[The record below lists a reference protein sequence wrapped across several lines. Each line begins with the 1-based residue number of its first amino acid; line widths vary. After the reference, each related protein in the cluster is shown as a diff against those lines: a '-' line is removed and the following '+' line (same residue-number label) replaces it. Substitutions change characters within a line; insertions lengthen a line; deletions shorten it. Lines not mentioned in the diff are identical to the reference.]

1 MNAHPGLAWSAAVA
15 AIAASIVSTVLIRRR
30 RDPREKERRRRE
42 LVNVQGRVIEGYV
55 TACANHII
63 EYSYHWRGVRY
74 EASQDLSDLTYD
86 EAQFDDFC
94 GPATVKFLP
103 SRPVDSIIIA
113 ERWTGIPGV
122 RQKATSAS
130 S

>member
-1 MNAHPGLAWSAAVA
+1 MNNRSGLAWSAVVG

-42 LVNVQGRVIEGYV
+42 LVNLQGRMIEGYV
-55 TACANHII
+55 TAGANHIV

-74 EASQDLSDLTYD
+74 EASQDISDLTYD
-86 EAQFDDFC
+86 EAQFSDFC
-94 GPATVKFLP
+94 GPATVKFLLSQP
-103 SRPVDSIIIA
+103 ADSIIIA